1 MAGDR
6 ISSSGRPERR
16 RPGPFGPAEAL
27 LSENHVPI
35 TVREDTLAWDALDRM
50 MDTSFSQ
57 LPVVDEHGH
66 VIGVFS
72 YRSYAIRTLEFRGQK
87 VDATEL
93 TVAECME
100 RAEFIPPDD
109 YIDTNRATD
118 WGQIDYILVGE
129 RIDLKGV
136 LTTSDVFGRL
146 TDFAE
151 AFVLLYEIE
160 LDLRDVI
167 QMVLSAAELQ
177 AVFQEL
183 SPPNSRPVQSLEDFQ
198 FGQYVGLI
206 TNKSRWPQF
215 EQLFRSTRDATLV
228 DLNRVNDLRNVVFHF
243 RRQVTTRD
251 TDRMRRFRD
260 RLRMRMEQYHRT
272 RSSDPSQ
279 PGTQAGHEG
288 TSLEQP
294 KGSQQ

>member
-1 MAGDR
+1 MGVER
-6 ISSSGRPERR
+6 SSTRSRKR

-27 LSENHVPI
+27 LSENHEPV
-35 TVREDTLAWDALDRM
+35 TVREDALAWDALDRM
-50 MDTSFSQ
+50 IDTGFSQ
-57 LPVVDEHGH
+57 LPVIGEHGD

-72 YRSYAIRTLEFRGQK
+72 FRSYAIRTLDYRGQK

-93 TVAECME
+93 TVADSMD
-100 RAEFIPPDD
+100 RPEFIPPDD

-118 WGQIDYILVGE
+118 WGRIDYILVGAHA
-129 RIDLKGV
+129 DLRGV

-167 QMVLSAAELQ
+167 QMVLPRAELE

-183 SPPNSRPVQSLEDFQ
+183 SPPNSRPVRSLEDFQ

-206 TNKSRWPQF
+206 TNKARWPQF
-215 EQLFRSTRDATLV
+215 EQLFRSSRDATLV

-243 RRQVTTRD
+243 RRQVTPRD
-251 TDRMRRFRD
+251 NDAMRRFRN
-260 RLRMRMEQYHRT
+260 RLRMRIRMYQRKLHA
-272 RSSDPSQ
+272 S
-279 PGTQAGHEG
+279 
-288 TSLEQP
+288 
-294 KGSQQ
+294 